1 MASNLLHALQ
11 DLSRAMAKPDSDD
24 LTEKSEYIQQQL
36 HIFRLITLGID
47 TISSINQPVDNIDP
61 INDNINSNYCINL
74 ELNQEL
80 NQELNKFKDIINDDE
95 LINPEIINPEIIN
108 NNTDTNLFEG
118 IWSDKKDTFEG
129 VLKGEL
135 EPGPE

>member
-74 ELNQEL
+74 ELYQEL
-80 NQELNKFKDIINDDE
+80 NQ
-95 LINPEIINPEIIN
+95 
-108 NNTDTNLFEG
+108 
-118 IWSDKKDTFEG
+118 
-129 VLKGEL
+129 
-135 EPGPE
+135 